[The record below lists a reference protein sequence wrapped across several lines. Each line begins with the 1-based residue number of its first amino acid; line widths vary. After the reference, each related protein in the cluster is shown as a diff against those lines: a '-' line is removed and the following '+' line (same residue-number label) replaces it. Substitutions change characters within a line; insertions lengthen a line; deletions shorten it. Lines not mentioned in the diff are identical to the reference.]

1 MTRFL
6 ILGLKI
12 YRLLLSPWLPGSCR
26 FYPSC
31 SRYAEEALRRFGPVR
46 GGWLALRRVL
56 RCHPL
61 HPGGYD
67 PVPQGGKN

>member
-1 MTRFL
+1 MICL
-6 ILGLKI
+6 ILKE
-12 YRLLLSPWLPGSCR
+12 LLGIFKAVRSSLFPPCCR

-31 SRYAEEALRRFGPVR
+31 TRYAEEALRRHPP
-46 GGWLALRRVL
+46 LRAIRMILGRIL

-67 PVPQGGKN
+67 PVKSY